1 MLINRFR
8 KVGEVLAFVYILMPV
23 TTFAGDLSF
32 SHNNKT
38 FVLDTTNSFCDFSAE
53 QQATFESSQKT
64 LEASGMA
71 RSLIGQSAC
80 KTVSQ
85 FPNSNINLRW
95 QGKVAPNLNIL
106 AIKKSIE
113 DNFLKHTKFST
124 KVQDLAKNFGSDVQ
138 TTTVLETANDQAM
151 LYTLFDQKLPNS
163 KKTVKLE
170 SYISYIYIPVTGDI
184 FILALTNTKS
194 KTTKELRLLVKLSSS
209 ISNSLKLGG

>member
-8 KVGEVLAFVYILMPV
+8 TVGKVLAFVYILMPV

-32 SHNNKT
+32 THNNKT
-38 FVLDTTNSFCDFSAE
+38 FVLDTTNSFCGFSAE

-80 KTVSQ
+80 ITVSQ

-113 DNFLKHTKFST
+113 DNLLKQTKFST

-138 TTTVLETANDQAM
+138 TTTVLDTANDQAM
-151 LYTLFDQKLPNS
+151 LYTLFNQKLPNS

-194 KTTKELRLLVKLSSS
+194 KTKKELRLLVKLSSS